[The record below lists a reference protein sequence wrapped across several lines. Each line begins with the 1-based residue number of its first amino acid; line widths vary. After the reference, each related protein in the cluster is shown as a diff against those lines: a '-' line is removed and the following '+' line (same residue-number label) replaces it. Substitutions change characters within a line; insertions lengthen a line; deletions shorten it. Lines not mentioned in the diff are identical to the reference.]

1 MEAAELRGHDEGMEI
16 LRERAGKGGGEPA
29 VNSNFITLLFRCLF
43 SASALTGSPK
53 YSDDFE
59 EEDSGK
65 EQQVCSGR
73 FLGLCSDV
81 QCLSIYS
88 SMIKSVFQVS
98 KEPEILAQGKK

>member
-1 MEAAELRGHDEGMEI
+1 MQVKVEGDCSELQFHHSALQVPR
-16 LRERAGKGGGEPA
+16 
-29 VNSNFITLLFRCLF
+29 
-43 SASALTGSPK
+43 SASALTGSPQ

-59 EEDSGK
+59 EGDSGK

-73 FLGLCSDV
+73 FFRICSDD

-98 KEPEILAQGKK
+98 EEPESLAQGKK